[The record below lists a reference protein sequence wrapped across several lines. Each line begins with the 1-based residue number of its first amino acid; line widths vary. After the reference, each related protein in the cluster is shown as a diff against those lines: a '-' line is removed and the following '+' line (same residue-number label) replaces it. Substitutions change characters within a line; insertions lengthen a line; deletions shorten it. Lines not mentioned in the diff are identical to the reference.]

1 MGNEVTRETSDR
13 VASDCGVVA
22 RLPKDALK
30 VAHYFPTL
38 IFSLDVPDSETLN
51 AHLIEAI
58 YAERERD
65 RTGVPKSNFPELGG
79 WHSRVKLH
87 KDVTFA
93 GLVQH
98 VDAVSAIMCRE
109 LGYHTS
115 YRLSIGT
122 MWSIINPPGS
132 SNRAHVHPGCLWS
145 GVYYV
150 QAPRNSGRIEFID
163 PRTHNLMTPV
173 EYIPG
178 TKRPRNCWTKVR
190 HKPVAGRMLIF
201 PSWLYHSV
209 LPNRSRAK
217 GKDADRI
224 IVSFNLSQEKR
235 S

>member
-1 MGNEVTRETSDR
+1 MPRNTPDR
-13 VASDCGVVA
+13 GVSEGGPAV
-22 RLPKDALK
+22 RLPEDEIK
-30 VAHYFPTL
+30 VAHHFPTL
-38 IFSLDVPDSETLN
+38 VFSLDVPDSEILN
-51 AHLIEAI
+51 AHLLDAI

-65 RTGVPKSNFPELGG
+65 RTGVRKSNFPELGS
-79 WHSRVKLH
+79 WHSHVKLH

-98 VDAVSAIMCRE
+98 VDAVSAMMCRE

-115 YRLSIGT
+115 YRLRIGT

-132 SNRAHVHPGCLWS
+132 SNRAHIHPGCLWS

-150 QAPRNSGRIEFID
+150 QAPRNAGRIEFID
-163 PRTHNLMTPV
+163 PRTQNLMTPA
-173 EYIPG
+173 EYIPD
-178 TKRPRNCWTKVR
+178 TKRPRSCWTKVQY
-190 HKPVAGRMLIF
+190 KPVAGRMLIF

-209 LPNRSRAK
+209 DPNRSKAK

-235 S
+235 R